1 VVWSFKPQRYG
12 GLDPEAIAPD
22 SIGPALLEFDEA
34 NLDPMRTDW
43 LWKRP
48 GRVTCAREVT

>member
-1 VVWSFKPQRYG
+1 VCSFEPQRYG